1 MVMKK
6 IIVVLVL
13 FSFLGLQLTGCATM
27 TETGRG
33 AAVGAVAGGV
43 LGAIL
48 GDTKGAI
55 IGAFAGAII
64 GAVIGNY
71 YDKQI
76 ASRAEA
82 AKKYEYKGK
91 EEKIEIEDSSIM
103 PQNVAAGSTVEANV
117 QYVVLVPD
125 ETQKI
130 KITETRI
137 LDNGNKRIELGT
149 PREVVRPQGIHHSTM
164 KFAVPKDIEKGD
176 YTLITIISDGKQTRT
191 TKDALRVM

>member
-1 MVMKK
+1 MKK

-55 IGAFAGAII
+55 IGAFAGAVV

-76 ASRAEA
+76 ASRAET

-103 PQNVAAGSTVEANV
+103 PQNVAAGSTVKANV
-117 QYVVLVPD
+117 QYAVLVPD
-125 ETQKI
+125 ETQQI
-130 KITETRI
+130 KITETRT
-137 LDNGNKRIELGT
+137 LVNGKERIELAR
-149 PREVVRPQGIHHSTM
+149 REVIRSQGTHISTM
-164 KFAVPKDIEKGD
+164 EFAMPKDIEKGEH
-176 YTLITIISDGKQTRT
+176 TLITTISDGKQTGT